1 MLKIAGESRKWWI
14 LIAMG
19 AGGGLIL
26 LDETVV
32 GVALPTIRRDLG
44 MGEVASHW
52 VVNAYLLVFAG
63 FAAAGGK
70 IADHIGLKTVFLSSL
85 AIFGVAALA
94 AGFAQDGAFL
104 IAARAVQGLGAAAIY
119 PTSIAMVTIAFP
131 KEQRGMAIGICATI
145 ATTLLAAGPLVGGFL
160 TEIVSWR
167 WIFWINVPIA
177 VVIALIVLAAWVDP
191 PREDPRPRLDYGGLV
206 ALVVGLGTLVFAIM
220 QGATWGWTQP
230 IILASLAC
238 GVVVLAAFVLI
249 ERRHDA
255 PLIEVDLFRSA
266 TFSACSLV
274 IFAAQFG
281 KIIVVVFG
289 ALYLQDEVGMSPLV
303 AGLALLVSVGGMP
316 FTAGLA
322 GRLSDR
328 FGPRRPSLAGA
339 ALTSLGM
346 FWIAGASAWDS
357 YALLVPGLVVWGG
370 ALTLSFIPPI
380 MALMNAVPVKE
391 QGQAGGIVTSARL
404 LGGTIGVAVGS
415 TLLATTGSFQVVFL
429 VPAGLLLAALVLA
442 WFAIEH
448 QHRARPVPAPGLHP

>member
-1 MLKIAGESRKWWI
+1 MFKIADENRKWWI

-52 VVNAYLLVFAG
+52 GVNAYLLVFAG

-94 AGFAQDGAFL
+94 TGFAQDGTFL
-104 IAARAVQGLGAAAIY
+104 IATRAVQGLGAAAIY

-167 WIFWINVPIA
+167 WVFWINVPIA

-206 ALVVGLGTLVFAIM
+206 ALVVGLGTLVFAVM
-220 QGATWGWTQP
+220 QGSEWGWTQP
-230 IILASLAC
+230 VILASLAC
-238 GVVVLAAFVLI
+238 GVVVLAAFVHI

-266 TFSACSLV
+266 TFGACSLV
-274 IFAAQFG
+274 VFAAQFG

-289 ALYLQDEVGMSPLV
+289 ALYLQDEVRMSPLV
-303 AGLALLVSVGGMP
+303 AGLALLASVGGLP
-316 FTAGLA
+316 FTAVLT
-322 GRLSDR
+322 GRLSDK
-328 FGPRRPSLAGA
+328 FGPRTPSLVGA

-346 FWIAGASAWDS
+346 FWIAVASAWDS

-370 ALTLSFIPPI
+370 ALMLCFLPPV
-380 MALMNAVPVKE
+380 MAMMNAVPVKKH
-391 QGQAGGIVTSARL
+391 GQAGGIVTSARL
-404 LGGTIGVAVGS
+404 LGGTIGMAVGS

-429 VPAGLLLAALVLA
+429 APGALMLVVLVIG
-442 WFAIEH
+442 WFAIERH
-448 QHRARPVPAPGLHP
+448 GAARER